1 MRLLLVQTP
10 KGICLKCIREDG
22 KELSAA
28 FEKPDKWNDYPAYRL
43 REVKIFPH
51 SSSAFSEAVRYVDEE
66 DFITL
71 LHSFSLGHEIK
82 D

>member
-43 REVKIFPH
+43 RGSKNI
-51 SSSAFSEAVRYVDEE
+51 SS
-66 DFITL
+66 
-71 LHSFSLGHEIK
+71 
-82 D
+82 